1 MRRNFLQ
8 VARLRT
14 RLTLRA
20 ALYPYLIWTAPR
32 QKCLG
37 IDVVDLTN
45 EEEDPAPYFAKVT
58 SALEIIARYQP
69 KRLDRIRRDLRYI
82 LIFKQPGATYWDDLR
97 ACALSAQSV
106 ASRDT
111 EVIAL
116 SIVHEA
122 THARIHSRGIP
133 YDPAH
138 QARVERVCVNE
149 EVSLVRLLANGSER
163 AAQLLARLDTPWWTA
178 EQMRERGI
186 RRLEM
191 NAPPWLVKLIM
202 WLHPPP

>member
-1 MRRNFLQ
+1 MKRAFLQ
-8 VARLRT
+8 IARLST

-20 ALYPYLIWTAPR
+20 ALYPYLIRTAPR

-37 IDVVDLTN
+37 IDVVDLTDDG
-45 EEEDPAPYFAKVT
+45 EDPTPYFAKVM
-58 SALEIIARYQP
+58 SALEIIARHQP

-97 ACALSAQSV
+97 ACTLSAQFV
-106 ASRDT
+106 ASKDT

-116 SIVHEA
+116 SVVHEA
-122 THARIHSRGIP
+122 THARISSRGIP

-138 QARVERVCVNE
+138 QARIERVCVHE

-163 AAQLLARLDTPWWTA
+163 AAQLISHLDTPWWTA
-178 EQMRERGI
+178 EQVRDRKI
-186 RRLEM
+186 RALEM
-191 NAPPWLVKLIM
+191 NAPPWLTRFFI
-202 WLHPPP
+202 WLHPPS